1 MFRASMMK
9 SIAAA
14 GIWAALAAAPFHTGL
29 AADLKIG
36 LGAEATTLD
45 PHYYNLNPNMEVDD
59 HLYDYLL
66 SFDAQ
71 GQLIPGLATGW
82 KAVDDTTW
90 EFALRR
96 GVTFHDGSPFT
107 AADVAF
113 TFARARKPTDSPDS
127 YSRHFIRIT
136 EVATP
141 DDYTVRVKTDSPFPN
156 LLREL
161 AQIAIISRKVG
172 DAVTPQDFNSGKAAI
187 GTGPYKLV
195 EWVPG
200 DRLVLAR
207 NESYWGQ
214 APAWDRVI
222 LKPIP
227 SAPARTAALLAG
239 DIDLI
244 NYVPSTDI
252 AKLQTDGK
260 VALRKVVGNRVMYVV
275 PDVDRDNSP
284 FVTDADGKPLGE
296 NPLKDVR
303 VRRAISKAINR
314 DALVKQIMEG
324 VAVPADQFL
333 PEGFFGHTPKL
344 KPEPYDLEGA
354 KRLLAEA
361 GYPSGFGLT
370 IHGPNDRYLNDAKV
384 AEAVAQMLTRAG
396 IRTKVDTIPKAVF
409 FGRAAKLEFS
419 FMFIGSAPATN
430 EAADDMTYLLATY
443 NKEKGM
449 GAGNRG
455 RFSNAQYDALLD
467 EALRTIDDGK
477 REQLLQRATEIGIG
491 EQLGLIPLYYQVN
504 VWGSRKGLTFIP
516 RTDELTH
523 AMDARPGP

>member
-1 MFRASMMK
+1 MIGSFPARLVR
-9 SIAAA
+9 IAAV
-14 GIWAALAAAPFHTGL
+14 IAALAFCASYAAR
-29 AADLKIG
+29 AADLRIG

-59 HLYDYLL
+59 HIFDYLL

-71 GQLIPGLATGW
+71 GRLVPGLATSW
-82 KAVDDTTW
+82 TAVDDTTW
-90 EFALRR
+90 RFTLRR

-107 AADVAF
+107 SADVAF

-136 EVATP
+136 QVETP
-141 DDYTVRVKTDSPFPN
+141 DDFTVVVKTDSPFPN

-161 AQIAIISRKVG
+161 AQIAIITRKVG
-172 DAVTPQDFNSGKAAI
+172 EGVTVQDFNSGKAAI
-187 GTGPYKLV
+187 GTGPFKLV

-207 NESYWGQ
+207 NESYWGDR
-214 APAWDRVI
+214 PAWDRVI
-222 LKPIP
+222 FKPIP
-227 SAPARTAALLAG
+227 SSPARMAALLAG
-239 DIDLI
+239 DVDLI

-252 AKLQTDGK
+252 AKLKPDPKFKLWQ
-260 VALRKVVGNRVMYVV
+260 VVGNRVMYVV
-275 PDVDRDNSP
+275 PDVNRDNSP
-284 FVTDADGKPLGE
+284 FVTDLEGKPLGK

-314 DALVKQIMEG
+314 DALVKEIMEG

-333 PEGFFGHTPKL
+333 PEGFFGHTPNL
-344 KPEPYDLEGA
+344 KPEPYDLQGA
-354 KRLLAEA
+354 KQLLAEA
-361 GYPSGFGLT
+361 GYPNGFGLT
-370 IHGPNDRYLNDAKV
+370 IHGPNDRYLNDAKI
-384 AEAVAQMLTRAG
+384 AQAVAQMLSRAG
-396 IRTKVDTIPKAVF
+396 IKTSVDTIPKAIF

-430 EAADDMTYLLATY
+430 EASDDMTYLLATY
-443 NKEKGM
+443 DKEKGM

-455 RFSNAQYDALLD
+455 RFSNAQYDQLLA
-467 EALRTIDDGK
+467 EALRTIDDQK
-477 REQLLQRATEIGIG
+477 REALLRRATEIAIG
-491 EQLGLIPLYYQVN
+491 DELGLIPLYYQVN
-504 VWGSRKGLTFIP
+504 VWATRGSLTFIP

-523 AMDARPGP
+523 AMDAKPAP

>member
-1 MFRASMMK
+1 MIRGRNLRVA
-9 SIAAA
+9 I
-14 GIWAALAAAPFHTGL
+14 AALAMLVSFAAN
-29 AADLKIG
+29 AADLRIG
-36 LGAEATTLD
+36 IGAEATTLD

-71 GQLIPGLATGW
+71 GRLIPGLATAW

-90 EFALRR
+90 EFTLRHN
-96 GVTFHDGSPFT
+96 VTFHDGSPF
-107 AADVAF
+107 ASADVAF

-136 EVATP
+136 NVSAP
-141 DDYTVRVKTDSPFPN
+141 DDFTVRVKTDTPFPN

-172 DAVTPQDFNSGKAAI
+172 DAVTTSDFNSGKAAT

-195 EWVPG
+195 EWVQG

-207 NESYWGQ
+207 NESYWGEK
-214 APAWDRVI
+214 PAWDRVI
-222 LKPIP
+222 LKPIV
-227 SAPARTAALLAG
+227 SSPARTAALLAG
-239 DIDLI
+239 DVDLI

-252 AKLQTDGK
+252 ARLKADPNFKLWQ
-260 VALRKVVGNRVMYVV
+260 VVGNRVMYVV
-275 PDVDRDNSP
+275 PDVDRDVSP
-284 FVTDADGKPLGE
+284 FVTDLDGRPLAK

-303 VRRAISKAINR
+303 VRRAISKAVNR
-314 DALVKQIMEG
+314 DALVSQVMEG
-324 VAVPADQFL
+324 VAMPAAQFL
-333 PEGFFGHTPKL
+333 PAGFFGHTPKL
-344 KPEPYDLEGA
+344 QPEPYDLEGA
-354 KRLLAEA
+354 KRLLTEA
-361 GYPSGFGLT
+361 GYPQGFGLT
-370 IHGPNDRYLNDAKV
+370 IHGPSDRYLNDAKIE
-384 AEAVAQMLTRAG
+384 EAVAQMLTRAG
-396 IRTKVDTIPKAVF
+396 IKTKVEAIPKAIF
-409 FGRAAKLEFS
+409 FGRAAKLDFS

-455 RFSNAQYDALLD
+455 RFSNAQYDTLLD
-467 EALRTIDDGK
+467 EALRTIDDAK
-477 REQLLQRATEIGIG
+477 REQLLQSATEIGIG

-504 VWGSRKGLTFIP
+504 VWGTRKGLTFVP

-523 AMDARPGP
+523 AADARPAP